1 MMEMIYRVVGAGAGN
16 DMSWP
21 QFEVSFGM
29 DFDGIE
35 DGSYLRECLQGQP
48 KIKGLCG
55 PMYDG
60 EINGR
65 PVIRYETWSV
75 YDMMSK

>member
-1 MMEMIYRVVGAGAGN
+1 MEMIYRVIGAGAGE

-21 QFEVSFGM
+21 QFDVSFGM

-35 DGSYLRECLQGQP
+35 NGSHLRECLRGQP

-75 YDMMSK
+75 YDAMSK

>member
-1 MMEMIYRVVGAGAGN
+1 MMEAIYRVVGKGPGHA
-16 DMSWP
+16 MY
-21 QFEVSFGM
+21 QEEFEEIFAK

-35 DGSYLRECLQGQP
+35 NGSHLRECLQGQP

-60 EINGR
+60 EHMGY
-65 PVIRYETWSV
+65 PVVRYESWAV

>member
-1 MMEMIYRVVGAGAGN
+1 MMEMVYRVVGAGAGK

>member
-1 MMEMIYRVVGAGAGN
+1 MMEMVYRVVGAGAGN

>member
-1 MMEMIYRVVGAGAGN
+1 MDMIYRVVGAGAGE

-35 DGSYLRECLQGQP
+35 ESEHLRECLQGQP
-48 KIKGLCG
+48 TIKGLCG

-60 EINGR
+60 EINGQ
-65 PVIRYETWSV
+65 PVIRYETWAAYNVLSA
-75 YDMMSK
+75 

>member
-1 MMEMIYRVVGAGAGN
+1 MEMIYRVVGAGAGN

>member
-1 MMEMIYRVVGAGAGN
+1 MMEAIYRVVGKGPGHA
-16 DMSWP
+16 MYWEE
-21 QFEVSFGM
+21 FEEIFAK
-29 DFDGIE
+29 DFDGVE
-35 DGSYLRECLQGQP
+35 QSSYLRECLQGQP

-60 EINGR
+60 EHMGY
-65 PVIRYETWSV
+65 PVVRYESWAV